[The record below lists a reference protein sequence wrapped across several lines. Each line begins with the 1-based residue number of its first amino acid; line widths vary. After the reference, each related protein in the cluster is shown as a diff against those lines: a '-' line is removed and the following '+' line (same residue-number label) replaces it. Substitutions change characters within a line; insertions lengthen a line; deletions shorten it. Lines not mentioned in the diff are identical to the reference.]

1 MSQTQ
6 QASTTES
13 RFEAS
18 VGKKKEHMPIS
29 L

>member
-13 RFEAS
+13 RCEAS
-18 VGKKKEHMPIS
+18 VGKKEEHMPIS